1 MIITTNSQ
9 NCLPLLKKENM
20 FRSFVNN
27 IGEMKMFKALTSEGL
42 HRATKRDVKEHI
54 MICKM
59 IQRQISSNVFE
70 EIMLA

>member
-1 MIITTNSQ
+1 
-9 NCLPLLKKENM
+9 M